1 VKKVKVGLN
10 SNLLDTVKKSTKSWL
25 LLTKEHST
33 LQYGG
38 NDGHA
43 DELGHS
49 YAYDSTVANHGQ
61 LDVGDCIVL
70 WNGSLLLGIS
80 RVDRIS
86 TSFGSK
92 SRNRCPRCG
101 STKIRLRKSILPVFR
116 CQHQSCGFEF
126 DEPIRENLEVTRY
139 VAQYSESWGYF
150 RGESTSRTIRSLA
163 KSPQSIQSIR
173 ELNHLKLI
181 DFLERHESSE

>member
-1 VKKVKVGLN
+1 MKKGKVGLN
-10 SNLLDTVKKSTKSWL
+10 SNLLETARKSTKSWL

-33 LQYGG
+33 LQHGG
-38 NDGHA
+38 SDGYA

-61 LDVGDCIVL
+61 LEVGDCIVL
-70 WNGSLLLGIS
+70 WNGSVILGIS

-86 TSFGSK
+86 TSLGSK
-92 SRNRCPRCG
+92 SRNRCPKCG
-101 STKIRLRKSILPVFR
+101 STKIKPRKTILPIFR
-116 CQHQSCGFEF
+116 CQHLSCGFEF

-139 VAQYSESWGYF
+139 VAQYSESWCYYKE
-150 RGESTSRTIRSLA
+150 ESTSRTIRGLA
-163 KSPQSIQSIR
+163 KSPQSIQSMR

-181 DFLERHESSE
+181 NFLERHSSNE

>member
-1 VKKVKVGLN
+1 VKEGEVGLN
-10 SNLLDTVKKSTKSWL
+10 SNLLETVRKSTKSWL

-33 LQYGG
+33 LQHGG
-38 NDGHA
+38 NDGYA

-61 LDVGDCIVL
+61 LEVGDCIVL
-70 WNGSLLLGIS
+70 WNGSVIIGIS

-86 TSFGSK
+86 TSLGSK
-92 SRNRCPRCG
+92 SRNRCPKCG
-101 STKIRLRKSILPVFR
+101 STKIKPRKTILPIFR
-116 CQHQSCGFEF
+116 CQHLSCGFEF

-139 VAQYSESWGYF
+139 VAQYSESWCYYKE
-150 RGESTSRTIRSLA
+150 ESTSRTIRGLA
-163 KSPQSIQSIR
+163 KSPQSIQSMR

-181 DFLERHESSE
+181 DFLERHSSNE